1 MWIGIVWLLAV
12 EQDWMTLLV
21 EEVVPELTVVGA
33 ADETEQTR
41 S

>member
-12 EQDWMTLLV
+12 EQEWMTPLV
-21 EEVVPELTVVGA
+21 EEVVLELPEVGA